1 MPDPVEINE
10 LIQDPPFGWTSR
22 YYTFIEDDRIDV
34 RLRINLKSDQ
44 RIPLRDVL
52 KVRTETDDSVNR
64 CFNQRFEMVDSEGRT
79 RSLKVS
85 IEFTLDLPDLMVR
98 LHPGKGRNNLNH
110 WFVDADPIIRAHE
123 VGHALGLPDEYV
135 DPMSK
140 NRATADAP
148 GIYRDHSL
156 MGNFFSEGV
165 DQAELKQRHGE
176 VLANKISEATG
187 IPLKAQEQ
195 PRITPNEP
203 DKVTATRECFLQY
216 KKNRAHIQPTHS
228 GMKM

>member
-22 YYTFIEDDRIDV
+22 YHTFIEDDRIDV
-34 RLRINLKSDQ
+34 RLRINLRSDQ
-44 RIPLRDVL
+44 RISLRDVL
-52 KVRTETDDSVNR
+52 KVRAETEDSVNHY
-64 CFNQRFEMVDSEGRT
+64 FNQRFEMVDSEGRT
-79 RSLKVS
+79 RPLRVS
-85 IEFTLDLPDLMVR
+85 IEFTSDSPDLMVC
-98 LHPGKGRNNLNH
+98 LHPGKGRSNLNH

-140 NRATADAP
+140 NRATADAS
-148 GIYRDHSL
+148 GIYHDHSL

-176 VLANKISEATG
+176 ILADKISEAAG
-187 IPLKAQEQ
+187 ISLKAQEQ
-195 PRITPNEP
+195 PRITPNGPHE
-203 DKVTATRECFLQY
+203 VTATHEFLLQY
-216 KKNRAHIQPTHS
+216 KENRAHIQSTHS